1 MKNEKL
7 DLSITLCTLNEEK
20 NIDDCLQSLLL
31 QNPSEIIISDGN
43 SNDRTREIATK
54 YNVKIINAGRKGL
67 GHQRKIA
74 VDNCK
79 YKYIAVIDADHRPEK
94 DACKKLIQEL
104 EENNFDGIEAN
115 ILSIKNSSYWD
126 WAMEQN
132 FVIDHNSPGPRN
144 MIGTPCIY
152 KGKILKKIN
161 FDPFFTAASDD
172 TDLCYRMCKNGYRLG
187 VGTPIVRQKHRSDL
201 STFLKKFFWYGK
213 GDAQFVYRHPE
224 RLLNMLKHHYFN
236 YPIAKSYKA
245 VLRGNFKVIP
255 FFVFCGLI
263 RNVSFIKEIFKMIFF
278 GKEDKNIYST

>member
-20 NIDDCLQSLLL
+20 NIDHCLQSLLL

-94 DACKKLIQEL
+94 DAFKKLIQEL

-152 KGKILKKIN
+152 KGEILKKIN

-172 TDLCYRMCKNGYRLG
+172 TDLCYRMCKNGYKLG

-201 STFLKKFFWYGK
+201 SAFLKKFIWYGK

-245 VLRGNFKVIP
+245 ALRGNFKVIP
-255 FFVFCGLI
+255 FFVLCGLI
-263 RNVSFIKEIFKMIFF
+263 RNVSFFKEISKMIFF